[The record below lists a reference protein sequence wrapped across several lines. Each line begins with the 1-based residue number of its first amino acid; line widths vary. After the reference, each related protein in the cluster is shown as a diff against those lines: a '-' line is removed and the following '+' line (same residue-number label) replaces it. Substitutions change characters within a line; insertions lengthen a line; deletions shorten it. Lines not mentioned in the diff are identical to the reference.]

1 MAGRIRMPNKKTTI
15 TIAIIVA
22 ILAIVAIIGT
32 VVFLKDRGSTEAAE
46 IGNNQSQ
53 ENGTTGN
60 TPATPETNTNNG
72 EVAGNPETLPNAG
85 EQGNAGNAQNNPVAN
100 NGTQN
105 PANGTVNNGG
115 GVQNNQVAGNA
126 GQNAANNIQETTI
139 VENQTVYTETPWE
152 TQGVTWAPLSVN
164 ANLPLAEI
172 KAEKDALEI
181 NKVCETKTGENLT
194 TKGEELTYKIT
205 VKNNSGK
212 VLEGIEVKDRI
223 PSQTTYVDNS
233 VDNGGNVTKLTT
245 GKEVVAWTIDLKENE
260 EKTLSFKVIVNAT
273 EGTIANV
280 AVVNGEETN
289 ETHTAIVTST
299 KTAEVIGKKAGEPAK
314 VGDKVTYT
322 ITVKNTG
329 DVAGKANVKDES
341 LAKLIEDGIL
351 EVEEDSKE
359 TAEKLMA
366 GADVEVAANSES
378 KVEFTVVVKKVSGAI
393 KNVATIGEEKPEET
407 IDTTDYTIKKE
418 VTSTAKNENG
428 KYALG
433 EVVTYKVTVTNIGST
448 VLKSVTVNDE
458 NSEEKVKT
466 ATNIAVDGKAELEF
480 THKVTEKDIKEGK
493 VINVATTS
501 EGKETE
507 KVTVDTE
514 EPFEKYDLNKEVTG
528 KDENKDGKYALG
540 ETITYK
546 VTVTNRGN
554 QTVKNVVVTDNNSE
568 ERTATVNG
576 PIAPGESD
584 YVTFTHIVTEPD
596 IKAGKVV
603 NVATIGDDSSTVT
616 TETEKPFEKYDLHK
630 EVTGKDENEDG
641 KYALGEIITYKVT
654 VTNRGNQTVSNVV
667 VTDNNSEEKTATAK
681 GPIAPGKSDYVT
693 FTHKVTE
700 TDIAAKKVVNVAT
713 IGEDDSN
720 EVTTNPEDPFAK
732 YDLLKTVTSTDANN
746 DGKYALGETI
756 RYKVTVT
763 NKGNQ
768 TVKDV
773 VVTDN
778 NSEEKTA
785 TVNGDLKPGES
796 KDVEFTHVVTEKD
809 IAAKKVVN
817 VATIGEDDS
826 NEVTTNPE
834 DPFEKYDLHKE
845 ETSTA
850 KNENGKYALGETIT
864 YKVTVTNRGN
874 QTIDSVVVTD
884 TNSKEGTATVNGK
897 LKPGESKDVTFTHI
911 VDEDD
916 IEAGSVVNV
925 ATIGNDGSNEVIT
938 NTEDPFEKYDLHKE
952 VTSTDENEDGKY
964 ALGETIRYKVTV
976 TNRGNQTVSNV
987 VVTDNNS
994 KEKTAT
1000 VKGPMAPGESDYVT
1014 FTHIVDE
1021 DDIKAG
1027 NVENVATIGNDGSNE
1042 VTTNTDE
1049 PNPNFVVTKTATK
1062 LNGTNVN
1069 GEIAVKVGDKV
1080 TYVITV
1086 ENTGN
1091 VTLENVVVT
1100 DELLP
1105 EFSHTIATLNR
1116 GADNKVS
1123 VTVEY
1128 TVQEKDIEDGK
1139 LVNVAKATIPGKE
1152 VSGTKE
1158 LPVSNISISKTV
1170 VEKTDGV
1177 YTELSEEA
1185 LAKAVYEVGD
1195 TVWYAI
1201 KVTNNGEV
1209 ADTATVTDKL
1219 PAGLQ
1224 YVSASETINYNN
1236 STITWNTELTAGQ
1249 SKTLYIEAKITSDAL
1264 NGNHTST
1271 ITGGDAWWTT
1281 DNSNKTIG
1289 KQAKTAQ
1296 LFIRLDG
1303 NILGNDQDTTHTN
1316 DDYTGCVGTVNLSAK
1331 NLTGDDTPTTNENA
1345 IKIGSPST
1353 LTTVEEYAQQNY
1365 KIFQYIVNG
1374 TDLTTIANNIKNDS
1388 KAQAKGI
1395 TFDPE
1400 TQMIVCYVMKTEND
1414 GYHIDAVIRD
1424 KSTIRVDLYNLKNV
1438 AVTNKEESE
1447 VTIKVS
1453 DTTELTKVVA
1463 NKVWA
1468 DPEHKLDSVDV
1479 ELYANGIAQDN
1490 IQTLSESNGWTYTWE
1505 VEKYGNNGNKID
1517 YSVKEISIDTENNT
1531 VTEYDDDNVTAD
1543 NYKVTYE
1550 TTGNTTTITNEFV
1563 QPNISVTKNQ
1573 YDKDENPIAN
1583 GTKVQY
1589 GDIITYRITA
1599 TNSGN
1604 AEGTVTIKD
1613 TVPVNSELV
1622 ANSIKLIQGTTTTLT
1637 ETKLNNGVQVTLG
1650 ANETATLEFTVRA
1663 TAYAGEKVENT
1674 AHYNKDNEE
1683 KETPTETTQ
1692 SNIETK
1698 TQVIPTSTSTT
1709 VTSAPQK
1716 VILVLDYSGSMN
1728 YDDGNGNTRVS
1739 ALKTAANSFLETF
1752 LANGKNEVMVI
1763 RYATNATLAC
1773 DFTTSKTDANNAINK
1788 NPNGGTNTHAGL
1800 EMANQYVDA
1809 NTSVILMTDG
1819 LATYY
1824 NSTDWWGNTSVEGKG
1839 SGYDATA
1846 DQKARD
1852 TATTIKGKGAKVY
1865 SIGFGLDD
1873 SRGEAMLQ
1881 NIATPNTYNAD
1892 GTIKDQYYFKA
1903 MNGDALKKAFE
1914 DISESLTTDG
1924 VHIPFTTENGKLII
1938 TKTSKVTVDG
1948 KEETV
1953 ESFKEGQNVEIYTEN
1968 YEQGKTEPFRTYT
1981 WKQFTELTTGTTTPL
1996 VTIAEDGTLTFD
2008 LTQYMKDNNIAAS
2021 KKVTIRFVDPKSE
2034 EEEIETAQ
2042 LMMMVMDIVEEAETD
2057 EDIAVYE
2064 QKIEEAEKAKT
2075 APVEKDSKEE
2085 TNTDT
2090 NTTNNNTANDN
2101 TVVDNKTDNTT
2112 SSTDK
2117 KEDIKDNNDKT
2128 STEKPEVSEGNNTT
2142 TEEPVINNQNDK
2154 TDNTTSITTEE

>member
-260 EKTLSFKVIVNAT
+260 EKTLSFKVIVNAI

-732 YDLLKTVTSTDANN
+732 YDLVKTV
-746 DGKYALGETI
+746 
-756 RYKVTVT
+756 
-763 NKGNQ
+763 
-768 TVKDV
+768 
-773 VVTDN
+773 
-778 NSEEKTA
+778 
-785 TVNGDLKPGES
+785 
-796 KDVEFTHVVTEKD
+796 
-809 IAAKKVVN
+809 
-817 VATIGEDDS
+817 
-826 NEVTTNPE
+826 
-834 DPFEKYDLHKE
+834 
-845 ETSTA
+845 TSTA

-952 VTSTDENEDGKY
+952 VTSTDANNDGKY

-1091 VTLENVVVT
+1091 ITLENVVVT

-1116 GADNKVS
+1116 GEDNKVS

-1128 TVQEKDIEDGK
+1128 TVQEDDIVNGK
-1139 LVNVAKATIPGKE
+1139 LVNVAKAAIPGKE
-1152 VSGTKE
+1152 VTGTKE
-1158 LPVSNISISKTV
+1158 LPVSNIAISKTV

-1209 ADTATVTDKL
+1209 ADTTTVTDEL

-1236 STITWNTELTAGQ
+1236 STITWNTELAAGQ

-1296 LFIRLDG
+1296 LFIKLDG
-1303 NILGNDQDTTHTN
+1303 KILGNDQDTTHTN

-1374 TDLTTIANNIKNDS
+1374 TDLTTIANNIKKDS

-1424 KSTIRVDLYNLKNV
+1424 KSTIRVDIYNLKNV

-1490 IQTLSESNGWTYTWE
+1490 IQTLSEANNWTYTWE
-1505 VEKYGNNGNKID
+1505 LEKYDKNGNKID

-1531 VTEYDDDNVTAD
+1531 VTEYANNDVTAD
-1543 NYKVTYE
+1543 KYKVTYD

-1563 QPNISVTKNQ
+1563 QPNISVTKEQ
-1573 YDKDENPIAN
+1573 YDKDGNDIIAN

-1589 GDIITYRITA
+1589 GDTITYRITA

-1613 TVPVNSELV
+1613 TVPANSELV

-1637 ETKLNNGVQVTLG
+1637 ETELNNGVQVTLG
-1650 ANETATLEFTVRA
+1650 KAGTATATATVEFKVTA
-1663 TAYAGEKVENT
+1663 KAYAGEKVENT

-1692 SNIETK
+1692 SNIEAK

-1716 VILVLDYSGSMN
+1716 VILVLDYSGSMKESA
-1728 YDDGNGNTRVS
+1728 GNNTTRVE

-1752 LANGKNEVMVI
+1752 LNGKNQVMVI

-1773 DFTTSKTDANNAINK
+1773 DFTTSKTEANNAINK

-1824 NSTDWWGNTSVEGKG
+1824 NGPKTDWLGRPIKDENGNPIMEAKGSG

-1852 TATTIKGKGAKVY
+1852 TATTIKGKGAKIY
-1865 SIGFGLDD
+1865 SIGFGLNDPK
-1873 SRGEAMLQ
+1873 GEAMLQ

-2112 SSTDK
+2112 PSTDK

-2128 STEKPEVSEGNNTT
+2128 STEKPEVSEGKNTT

-2154 TDNTTSITTEE
+2154 TDNTTSITTGE